1 MSDENFSTLS
11 LDDEL
16 PLIIVRKS
24 GKTIAVVRDDTL
36 QGCFLP
42 FSLSACDVQRVSDQ
56 VALQEAR
63 ATTAFDV
70 VTREWAV
77 KVKLRVALDGVRN
90 HTHWILLQS
99 SKGTTQDNH
108 TETKFFKGTEE
119 GLHEAVAW
127 LKCRKLYG
135 SYEICMAS
143 EPVLSELSVTKE
155 IGCLH
160 LPQED
165 EGVNERVIFGD
176 SVTEIALFI
185 EEFLQSF
192 FQGIR
197 TESTA
202 VFWPSFLMHP
212 VNIRYKINEV
222 RAAEHNAL
230 LLPMRPLLHL
240 KQRIKDWATAD
251 ELRPS
256 PAASVPRLGQAWEKH
271 LVRNA
276 HTHLRSTVPIPGG
289 QTCLVSGMYDY
300 YHYRVDGFKDDGW
313 GCAYRSLQTILSWF
327 QYEGLMDKPMPD
339 IRGIQEILSEKDP
352 EKMNRKDFLGSKD
365 WIGSFEI
372 MIVIQHF
379 IPGIECTVKRMESG
393 SDLDTDPT
401 VQQLLLDHFRQ
412 KRACPIMIG
421 GSSYA
426 HTILGIDVNIDT
438 MEARYLIADPHYSSP
453 ETVMKTVINKGY
465 VGWKEAGKFFETK
478 SWYNLCIPQL
488 NSYDPR

>member
-1 MSDENFSTLS
+1 MSNEIFSTVS
-11 LDDEL
+11 LEDEL

-24 GKTIAVVRDDTL
+24 GKTVAVVRDETL

-42 FSLSACDVQRVSDQ
+42 FSLRACDVQRISDQ
-56 VALQEAR
+56 DALQEAR
-63 ATTAFDV
+63 TVAVFDV
-70 VTREWAV
+70 VMREWAV
-77 KVKLRVALDGVRN
+77 KAKLRVSLDGVSA
-90 HTHWILLQS
+90 HTHWIVLQP
-99 SKGTTQDNH
+99 SKGTARERR
-108 TETKFFKGTEE
+108 TETKAFKGTQD
-119 GLHEAVAW
+119 GLCEAVKW
-127 LKCRKLYG
+127 LKCMKLHG
-135 SYEICMAS
+135 SYEMCVAS
-143 EPVLSELSVTKE
+143 EPVFSELSVAKE
-155 IGCLH
+155 IGCLR
-160 LPQED
+160 LIQED
-165 EGVNERVIFGD
+165 EGINERIIFGD
-176 SVTEIALFI
+176 SATEIALFV
-185 EEFLQSF
+185 EDFLNSF
-192 FQGIR
+192 FQGKI

-202 VFWPSFLMHP
+202 VYWPSFLMHP
-212 VNIRYKINEV
+212 VNIRYKKDEV
-222 RAAEHNAL
+222 RIAEHNAL

-251 ELRPS
+251 EVRPS
-256 PAASVPRLGQAWEKH
+256 PAVCVPRLGQTWEKH

-276 HTHLRSTVPIPGG
+276 HENLRSIAPIKGG
-289 QTCLVSGMYDY
+289 QTFLVSGMYDY

-339 IRGIQEILSEKDP
+339 ISGIQEILSLKDP
-352 EKMNRKDFLGSKD
+352 EKMNRKDFVGSKD

-401 VQQLLLDHFRQ
+401 VQQLLLNHFRQ

-426 HTILGIDVNIDT
+426 HTILGIDVNLDN

-465 VGWKEAGKFFETK
+465 VGWKDAGNFFESK

-488 NSYDPR
+488 LSYDPR